1 MNPTK
6 EIGRDLVRRTPFQ
19 SVSEGKYELIQM
31 KEVSAMVAGVGINP
45 SLDRGQVP
53 LATSTMAEGRA
64 GDLCRSQVNMCET
77 AGGEDKETEETRPG
91 QQQGELGELVEL
103 VVPF

>member
-1 MNPTK
+1 
-6 EIGRDLVRRTPFQ
+6 
-19 SVSEGKYELIQM
+19 
-31 KEVSAMVAGVGINP
+31 
-45 SLDRGQVP
+45 
-53 LATSTMAEGRA
+53 MAEGRA

-103 VVPF
+103 VVPS